1 MTPPDEHR
9 PRRES
14 APLAPRSPSARY
26 LFAVGASLV
35 GLVVTAA
42 LLHFQSSDEPTY
54 SALLGA
60 VALTAFYGGIG
71 PAALSIGV
79 CWIAGLWLLSGP
91 RGDLLHT
98 TESMARWWLGLA
110 FAIVI
115 AGALGVLRIRER
127 RSMVE
132 ARSAHLALR
141 EVESLQQLTVALA
154 GALSSVDVA
163 RAVSSHATEILSA
176 DGVALGL
183 VHGEELAIVE
193 ASGIAANVLSAE
205 QRLDLR
211 RNTLL
216 TRAVRSGEISVAA
229 DRAAL
234 SAEFPDSSA
243 RLPRGVEA
251 AMAVPLRAGGDV
263 IGAIGFLFERR
274 EPLEDENQGFARIV
288 ADLAGQALERA
299 RLYEAEQESRRALE
313 RILLVAPRFL
323 AEDSGDVATIICR
336 EARMTFGA
344 DYGVLW
350 RIVEGGLDLLAVD
363 PPRPDLDG
371 SRLPLDDFPRLHE
384 AVESLRTS
392 FIPDVLES
400 SYDAGLEFVR
410 RLGIRSSL
418 RAPVVISGSSELVLS
433 MSWEVVV
440 SEPDP
445 ATLVVVRRFAD
456 QAGLA
461 LEQVE
466 RRRAQEEVAA
476 RADAT
481 RRLHDVTAALSQA
494 STSVDVCNTCLERAL
509 ASVGAEAGFVV
520 LTGPD
525 GTRSVDFISCSGY
538 DDEELER
545 WRGRDLD
552 SDVPFAKAIGT
563 GQPVWALTADEL
575 SAFTGLSEPR
585 AHGWVTVPLVTTRG
599 ARGAL
604 HLSLRRPRTL
614 SDSEREWLQSMVAQC
629 GQALERSALFEDERR
644 SRVRAEQLQG
654 ITALLAN
661 ALTSTDV
668 ANVVADEVAGAV
680 DATAIAVATAQDGDV
695 SAILTARGDGADIA
709 AVVLEP
715 GLASSAPSARAL
727 RTRTSV
733 LLTET
738 DSFGSPDEL
747 ELLARSGAKM
757 LLLVPLTAGRKSNG
771 LLLAAWDSP
780 VVLSKDDRAMVQA
793 LAGQAGLALDRARQF
808 ESEQAIAETLQR
820 SVLPVSLPRIEGVQM
835 SARYLPG
842 SVHFDVGGDWFD
854 AISLP
859 DGKLGLVVG
868 DVVGKGVQA
877 AASMSQLRNAIRAFS
892 VERLKPPS
900 VLARLN
906 HLANDV
912 LDTAFATVVYLVLDP
927 AKGVCRLS
935 SAGHPPP
942 IVAYPDGRIELL
954 EGGRGLPLGTGLA
967 SKYRQ
972 ETVELV
978 DGAVL
983 LLYTDGLV
991 ERRGQS
997 IDDGFDTVVRAL
1009 RESPTEPDRLLEHVL
1024 DEVVGSGERGDDIA
1038 LLAVRLLPVAPR
1050 RLELKVRAHLR
1061 SMDLIRDAMRTW
1073 LGGAPLDRS
1082 ASEDVVLATWEACAN
1097 GIEHAVN
1104 PSGELLSISAEL
1116 EHDCVRVVV
1125 KDTGTWAP
1133 PSGRDD
1139 RGLGL
1144 PLIGALSTSVDVAR
1158 TTTGTTVTIE
1168 RAVTSEPAASG

>member
-1 MTPPDEHR
+1 M
-9 PRRES
+9 
-14 APLAPRSPSARY
+14 PRSPNARY
-26 LFAVGASLV
+26 LFAVVASIV
-35 GLVVTAA
+35 GLLATATV
-42 LLHFQSSDEPTY
+42 LHFQSSGEPSY
-54 SALLGA
+54 SALLGV
-60 VALTAFYGGIG
+60 VALTAFYGGLG
-71 PAALSIGV
+71 PAALSIGI
-79 CWIAGLWLLSGP
+79 CWSAGFWLLVEP
-91 RGDLLHT
+91 RGDFTFHT
-98 TESMARWWLGLA
+98 TETVVRWWLGLA
-110 FAIVI
+110 MAIVI
-115 AGALGVLRIRER
+115 AGVLGALRIRVR
-127 RSMVE
+127 RSIVE
-132 ARSAHLALR
+132 AKSARTALR
-141 EVESLQQLTVALA
+141 DIESLQQLTIALA
-154 GALSSVDVA
+154 GALSSADVA
-163 RAVSSHATEILSA
+163 RAVSSHAPEILSA
-176 DGVALGL
+176 DGVAFG
-183 VHGEELAIVE
+183 VVQGEDLAIVDP
-193 ASGIAANVLSAE
+193 SGMAADVFSAE

-211 RNTLL
+211 QNTLL
-216 TRAVRSGEISVAA
+216 TRAVRSGEIVVAD
-229 DRAAL
+229 DRATMHD
-234 SAEFPDSSA
+234 EFPDSSA
-243 RLPRGVEA
+243 FLPRGVEA
-251 AMAVPLRAGGDV
+251 AMAVPLRAGSAV
-263 IGAIGFLFERR
+263 IGSIGFVFDHR
-274 EPLEDENQGFARIV
+274 ELLDDEKQGFARII

-299 RLYEAEQESRRALE
+299 RLYEVEQESRRALE

-323 AEDSGDVATIICR
+323 AEGSGDVGTIICR
-336 EARMTFGA
+336 EARTTFGA

-350 RIVEGGLDLLAVD
+350 RIDEGGLDLLAVD

-384 AVESLRTS
+384 AIESLRTS

-400 SYDAGLEFVR
+400 SYDAGLDFVR

-418 RAPVVISGSSELVLS
+418 RAPVVISGRSELVLS
-433 MSWEVVV
+433 VSWQVVV

-445 ATLVVVRRFAD
+445 ATVVIVRRFAD

-461 LEQVE
+461 LEQVD
-466 RRRAQEEVAA
+466 RRRAQEEVAV

-494 STSVDVCNTCLERAL
+494 STSVDVSNTCLEHAL
-509 ASVGAEAGFVV
+509 GSVGAEAGFVV
-520 LTGPD
+520 LTDPE
-525 GTRSVDFISCSGY
+525 GTRSVELVSSSGY
-538 DDEELER
+538 EDDELEL

-563 GQPVWALTADEL
+563 GEPVWALTANEL
-575 SAFTGLSEPR
+575 SAFTGISEPR

-604 HLSLRRPRTL
+604 HLSLRSPRTL
-614 SDSEREWLQSMVAQC
+614 TQNEREWLQSMVSQC
-629 GQALERSALFEDERR
+629 GQALERSALFEGERR

-654 ITALLAN
+654 ITELLAN

-668 ANVVADEVAGAV
+668 AKVVADEVAGAV
-680 DATAIAVATAQDGDV
+680 DATAVAVAAAQDGDV
-695 SAILTARGDGADIA
+695 SAILAARGNGGDIA
-709 AVVLEP
+709 RVVFEP
-715 GLASSAPSARAL
+715 GLASSAPSARVL
-727 RTRTSV
+727 RTRKSV
-733 LLTET
+733 LLTEA
-738 DSFGSPDEL
+738 GSLGSHDEVDV
-747 ELLARSGAKM
+747 LARSGAKM
-757 LLLVPLTAGRKSNG
+757 LLLVPLTAGRRSNG
-771 LLLAAWDSP
+771 LLVAAWDDP
-780 VVLSKDDRAMVQA
+780 TLLSKADRAMVEA

-808 ESEQAIAETLQR
+808 ESEQVIAETLQR
-820 SVLPVSLPRIEGVQM
+820 SVLPVSLPRVDGVQM

-906 HLANDV
+906 RLANDV

-972 ETVELV
+972 ETVELPA
-978 DGAVL
+978 GTVL

-997 IDDGFDTVVRAL
+997 IDDGFDAVVRAL
-1009 RESPTEPDRLLEHVL
+1009 RESPTDPDRLLEHVL
-1024 DEVVGSGERGDDIA
+1024 DTVVGSGERGDDIA
-1038 LLAVRLLPVAPR
+1038 LLAARLLPVAPR
-1050 RLELKVRAHLR
+1050 RLDLTVTAHLR

-1082 ASEDVVLATWEACAN
+1082 ATEDVVLATWEACAN

-1104 PSGELLSISAEL
+1104 PSGELLSVSAEL
-1116 EHDCVRVVV
+1116 EHDRVRVVV
-1125 KDTGTWAP
+1125 EDTGTWAP

-1158 TTTGTTVTIE
+1158 TTTGTTMTIE
-1168 RAVTSEPAASG
+1168 RAFTPEPATTG